1 MRKYV
6 GILTILVLCFAVA
19 LWAQSGSSGQS
30 GSTSS
35 SGQTAT
41 PDQSTSGQAGQAG
54 SVSGQTGTTSG
65 QTGTMGGQT
74 TEQERGGKQK
84 SIDGCVVRQ
93 GSDYYLVD
101 KRGDLYRLSATE
113 DLSAHVGHHV
123 RVKGEKAS
131 SSSESMGSMGTAGS
145 TSSSQYPSTSTQT
158 GSQTQPPDQTSSQAG
173 QQTQP
178 PDQTTGGQTGA
189 TGGVSGQAGTTPQT
203 GAGAQSQTGAVG
215 GPAGSTQAP
224 SGMSTANA
232 IALTVS
238 SVQHISDTCPA
249 SIQSKITSM
258 GLGTGAS
265 TPQTPQ

>member
-1 MRKYV
+1 MRKYL
-6 GILTILVLCFAVA
+6 GILTILVLSFAVA

-30 GSTSS
+30 SSTSS

-41 PDQSTSGQAGQAG
+41 PDQSTSGQTGQAG

-65 QTGTMGGQT
+65 QTGTTTGQT
-74 TEQERGGKQK
+74 TEQERGAKQK

-101 KRGDLYRLSATE
+101 KRGDLYRLNATE

-123 RVKGEKAS
+123 RVKGQKAS
-131 SSSESMGSMGTAGS
+131 SSAE
-145 TSSSQYPSTSTQT
+145 
-158 GSQTQPPDQTSSQAG
+158 SQTG

-178 PDQTTGGQTGA
+178 PDQTGTSTSGQTGA
-189 TGGVSGQAGTTPQT
+189 TGGVSGQTGTTPQT
-203 GAGAQSQTGAVG
+203 GTGAQSQTGAVG
-215 GPAGSTQAP
+215 GPAGSTQGMG
-224 SGMSTANA
+224 GMSTANA

-258 GLGTGAS
+258 GLGTGTS
-265 TPQTPQ
+265 TPQTPQTPQ